1 MIEKNPIDDKSQQ
14 GLNRELM
21 DQIPPEPSDESSDE
35 TEQESEQEI
44 EVLHQ
49 REQALRAHRDELA
62 QQLSELDSA
71 NLRVLEAIEDQELG
85 IKRPGHV
92 DEYYSQLSEYDL
104 HNHLGLILVE
114 NDVSLNYFSKQL
126 NSIDFFKNPKRT
138 AQT

>member
-62 QQLSELDSA
+62 QQLSA

-85 IKRPGHV
+85 ILRPGHV

-104 HNHLGLILVE
+104 HNHLGLIFFE